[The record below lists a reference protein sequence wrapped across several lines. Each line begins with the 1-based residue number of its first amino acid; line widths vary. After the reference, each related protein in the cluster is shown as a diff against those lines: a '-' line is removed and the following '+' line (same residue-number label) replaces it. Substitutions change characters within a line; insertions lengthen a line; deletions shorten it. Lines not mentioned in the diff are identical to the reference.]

1 MKKLSLVVLTSL
13 VALFGFQ
20 LQGEAAPK
28 VGRASSSMPPM
39 QVSTDLRCKIEAFT
53 DSAGTQPLQNNGIET
68 NLGDVWVR
76 ASVRNVGAA
85 EAKAFSNTFS
95 IVRNTASVHE
105 SSPELTIPGG
115 YTMMF
120 PMVKVTVGHS
130 GSMEAKLQVDV
141 EGEVHESTELNNT
154 CTFKTK
160 SNKLH

>member
-20 LQGEAAPK
+20 LQGEAAPR
-28 VGRASSSMPPM
+28 VGPATSSTP
-39 QVSTDLRCKIEAFT
+39 VLVGTDLRCKIEAFT
-53 DSAGTQPLQNNGIET
+53 DAGATQPLQNNGIET

-76 ASVRNVGAA
+76 ATVRNVGAA
-85 EAKAFSNTFS
+85 EAKAFSNTYS

-115 YTMMF
+115 YSMMF
-120 PMVKVTVGHS
+120 PMVKVAVGHS
-130 GSMEAKLQVDV
+130 GSMEAKLKIDV
-141 EGEVHESTELNNT
+141 EGEIHESTELNNT